1 MAQPIQPIS
10 ARIGPST
17 TRSSAPGGAR
27 SEAFGRAERH
37 SRRVRRLKI
46 LLPVAALTIAAVF
59 AAYSYRSTPVAL
71 DVQTESSTVSKKGE
85 LVMANPKLEGFTKD
99 NKPYSM
105 TAERAVQDVTKEG
118 IITMFKINAKLPMD
132 ADGWA
137 KVAAVNGTYDQ
148 VKNTLRLREAIDVVT
163 DKGVEIALGGAFMDI
178 TRGSLKTNQPVDIK
192 MGQSWLKSEALEVVE
207 SGKVIV
213 FSKNVRMYID
223 PGTVKAAQN
232 TEGGDENDAAN

>member
-1 MAQPIQPIS
+1 M
-10 ARIGPST
+10 
-17 TRSSAPGGAR
+17 
-27 SEAFGRAERH
+27 
-37 SRRVRRLKI
+37 RRLKI
-46 LLPVAALTIAAVF
+46 LLPVAALTIAVAFVSF
-59 AAYSYRSTPVAL
+59 SYRATPVSVG
-71 DVQTESSTVSKKGE
+71 VQTESSTVSKKGE

-163 DKGVEIALGGAFMDI
+163 DKGVEVALGGAFMDI

-192 MGQSWLKSEALEVVE
+192 MGESWLKSDALEIVE
-207 SGKVIV
+207 SGKLII

-223 PGTVKAAQN
+223 PGTVKAASN
-232 TEGGDENDAAN
+232 TNGGEQDAAN